1 MSKKLTDGVLMQNL
15 SGLEGWTLNDEKT
28 AISRSFRF
36 ADFSSA
42 FGFMTRIALKAEQL
56 DHHPDWSNV
65 YNQVN
70 VTLSTHDVGGLS
82 EKDIVLARF
91 ISALAG

>member
-15 SGLEGWTLNDEKT
+15 SGLEGWTLDADKT
-28 AISRSFRF
+28 AISRSFKF
-36 ADFSSA
+36 GDFNAA

-56 DHHPDWSNV
+56 DHHPDWHNV
-65 YNQVN
+65 YNTVN
-70 VTLSTHDVGGLS
+70 ITLSTHDVGGLS